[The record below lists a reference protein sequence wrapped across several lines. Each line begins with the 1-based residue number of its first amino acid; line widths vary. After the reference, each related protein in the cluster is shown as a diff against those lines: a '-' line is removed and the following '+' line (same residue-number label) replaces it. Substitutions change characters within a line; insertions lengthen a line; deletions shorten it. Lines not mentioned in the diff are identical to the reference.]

1 MAIMENTIG
10 AIISKFVEKG
20 ITAISAKPNE
30 KGELVFTG
38 RIDKKGE
45 PVVIATVPDF
55 ATIKSPRFYIKRVQV
70 AATQV
75 SKPDEA
81 DYKQNNPFQKNV
93 KIYSVGIVPNSVFQ
107 TEGKIQININNV
119 SFMPETDA
127 AVFTDLLDLNV
138 PIPTSKGLELERS
151 KPFEVFAWNPSG
163 NEAYVTVAFLI
174 GE

>member
-20 ITAISAKPNE
+20 ITAISANSNE

-38 RIDKKGE
+38 RINGKGE
-45 PVVIATVPDF
+45 PIVVATVPDF
-55 ATIKSPRFYIKRVQV
+55 ATIKSPRFYIKRIQV
-70 AATQV
+70 AATQTT
-75 SKPDEA
+75 KPDEA

-93 KIYSVGIVPNSVFQ
+93 KIYSVGIVPNSTFQ
-107 TEGKIQININNV
+107 TEGRIQINVNNV
-119 SFMPETDA
+119 AFMPETDA
-127 AVFTDLLDLNV
+127 AAFTDLLDLNI

-151 KPFEVFAWNPSG
+151 KPVEVFAWNPSG
-163 NEAYVTVAFLI
+163 NQAFVTVAFLI